1 MTDKD
6 EIIGQIV
13 EGKVTNITNFGAF
26 LKLQDGQ
33 DGLIHISEIAD
44 EFVNDISK
52 FVNINDEVKVKVLS
66 RNAKGK
72 LELSLKQITKEEQ
85 DKKPI
90 RLKAKEQNNG
100 FEEIVN
106 KFMKRS
112 EEKQIDIRRNIKHK
126 QGIQKKRNRKAVN

>member
-100 FEEIVN
+100 FEEIVT

>member
-100 FEEIVN
+100 FEEIVT
-106 KFMKRS
+106 KFKKRS